1 MYCEK
6 LVLERSPW
14 AAEKSSA
21 GAVALFLLPWAGSA
35 GCKGGRERGKETL
48 NSGALIKLISS
59 VPRTPRAGG
68 LTKSSTQ
75 CTNTIIS
82 LTIARATGK
91 SLGQSRPTRNFE
103 NERPFT
109 MPCHPLS
116 ASAPSANDRQ
126 GFSETST
133 RRLRSMDARA
143 MRNKASAAAGLSNH
157 VLWKPSR
164 QRVRTI
170 GARRANLPGSVCE
183 PLARAVRKSGA
194 TAAGRAKH
202 VLWKPSRQRV
212 RTIGARC
219 ANHPGKVCEPL
230 ARAVRTIPARFANH
244 WRAPCEPSRRPL

>member
-6 LVLERSPW
+6 LVLERSPG

-48 NSGALIKLISS
+48 TSGALIKLISS

-68 LTKSSTQ
+68 LTKSSTP

-133 RRLRSMDARA
+133 RRLRSMDASHAEQGFGRG
-143 MRNKASAAAGLSNH
+143 R
-157 VLWKPSR
+157 
-164 QRVRTI
+164 
-170 GARRANLPGSVCE
+170 
-183 PLARAVRKSGA
+183 PLQSCFVE
-194 TAAGRAKH
+194 
-202 VLWKPSRQRV
+202 
-212 RTIGARC
+212 I
-219 ANHPGKVCEPL
+219 
-230 ARAVRTIPARFANH
+230 IPARFANH
-244 WRAPCEPSRRPL
+244 WRAPCEPSRRPLRTIGARCAT